1 MHEHQGDDSRTHL
14 GIRELRA
21 DLATHVRRAG
31 GGQRVVVT
39 IDGQPVAQLSPLTP
53 LAEPT
58 VDDLAAAGLV
68 RLPARDD
75 KPAARTPTP
84 ILPVDLSP
92 DGVLAELRGDPP
104 RRR

>member
-1 MHEHQGDDSRTHL
+1 MSDSPLGDSRTHL

-21 DLATHVRRAG
+21 DLATHVRRAAG
-31 GGQRVVVT
+31 GERVVVT

-53 LAEPT
+53 TTEPT
-58 VDDLAAAGLV
+58 LEDLAAAGLI

-75 KPAARTPTP
+75 KPAPQSTTP

-92 DGVLAELRGDPP
+92 DSVLAELRGDQP